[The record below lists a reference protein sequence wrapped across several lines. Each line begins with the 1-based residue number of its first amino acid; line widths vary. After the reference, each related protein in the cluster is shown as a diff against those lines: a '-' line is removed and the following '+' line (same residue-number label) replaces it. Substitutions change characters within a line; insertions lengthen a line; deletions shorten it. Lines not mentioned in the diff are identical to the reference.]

1 MANKFQIQQALDI
14 VLGLIQKNPNHADFE
29 FYKELALK
37 LQQLLKDYDKEDT

>member
-29 FYKELALK
+29 FYKELALN
-37 LQQLLKDYDKEDT
+37 LQQLLEKYDKEDT

>member
-29 FYKELALK
+29 FYKKLALE
-37 LQQLLKDYDKEDT
+37 LQQLLEEHDKEDT